1 LSGFSGARKTT
12 ASPFRIL
19 DDLFLDVSNG
29 TLLMYE
35 GQRNLTAV
43 LQLGDSR
50 ARAQGVLRE

>member
-1 LSGFSGARKTT
+1 M
-12 ASPFRIL
+12 IY
-19 DDLFLDVSNG
+19 FLSNG

>member
-1 LSGFSGARKTT
+1 VDFQAR
-12 ASPFRIL
+12 ARRLRRPSEYSMIY
-19 DDLFLDVSNG
+19 FLSNG